1 MARVTVEDCLEK
13 VENRFVLVHLAAE
26 RARQLKK
33 GALALSSRNNKEV
46 VLSLREIAS
55 GQITHDNVKDYEPV
69 YLEQDE
75 PIEIIDDDN
84 IPDGAE
90 LVDETDE

>member
-1 MARVTVEDCLEK
+1 MARVTVEDCLDQ

-33 GALALSSRNNKEV
+33 GALPLSDRKNKEV
-46 VLSLREIAS
+46 VLSLREIAA
-55 GQITHDNVKDYEPV
+55 GQITQDNLKQHEPV
-69 YLEQDE
+69 FTEPDE

-84 IPDGAE
+84 SAE
-90 LVDETDE
+90 D

>member
-33 GALALSSRNNKEV
+33 GAKPLSHRRNKEV
-46 VLSLREIAS
+46 VLSLREIAE
-55 GQITHDNVKDYEPV
+55 GKITHSNIKNYEPV
-69 YLEQDE
+69 MSDVVEDSLEIVEEEPFFDE
-75 PIEIIDDDN
+75 I
-84 IPDGAE
+84 
-90 LVDETDE
+90 

>member
-26 RARQLKK
+26 RARQLRK
-33 GALALSSRNNKEV
+33 GAAPLSDRKNKEV

-55 GQITHDNVKDYEPV
+55 GVITQENLKNYEPV
-69 YLEQDE
+69 VLDQDE
-75 PIEIIDDDN
+75 PIEIIEDEPIADLGGDD
-84 IPDGAE
+84 
-90 LVDETDE
+90 

>member
-1 MARVTVEDCLEK
+1 MARVTVEDCLEQ

-33 GALALSSRNNKEV
+33 GALPLSDRKNKEV

-55 GQITHDNVKDYEPV
+55 AQITQDNLKQYEPV
-69 YLEQDE
+69 FMEQDE

-84 IPDGAE
+84 SAD
-90 LVDETDE
+90 D

>member
-1 MARVTVEDCLEK
+1 MARVTVEDCLEQ

-33 GALALSSRNNKEV
+33 GALPLSDRKNKEV
-46 VLSLREIAS
+46 VLSLREIAG
-55 GQITHDNVKDYEPV
+55 GQITQDNLKQYEPV
-69 YLEQDE
+69 FMEQDE

-84 IPDGAE
+84 SAE
-90 LVDETDE
+90 D

>member
-26 RARQLKK
+26 RARQLRK
-33 GALALSSRNNKEV
+33 GALPLNDRKNKEV

-55 GQITHDNVKDYEPV
+55 GVITQENLKHYEPV
-69 YLEQDE
+69 FMEQDE
-75 PIEIIDDDN
+75 HEPIELEDDSSFDATN
-84 IPDGAE
+84 D
-90 LVDETDE
+90 D

>member
-26 RARQLKK
+26 RARQLRK
-33 GALALSSRNNKEV
+33 GASPLSERKNKEV

-55 GQITHDNVKDYEPV
+55 GAITQENLKSYEPV
-69 YLEQDE
+69 VLEQDE
-75 PIEIIDDDN
+75 PLEINDDEPIADLSGE
-84 IPDGAE
+84 D
-90 LVDETDE
+90 

>member
-26 RARQLKK
+26 RARQLRK
-33 GALALSSRNNKEV
+33 GASPLSDRKNKEV

-55 GQITHDNVKDYEPV
+55 GVITQENLKSYEPV
-69 YLEQDE
+69 ILEQDE
-75 PIEIIDDDN
+75 PIEIIEDEPTIDSGGDD
-84 IPDGAE
+84 
-90 LVDETDE
+90 

>member
-26 RARQLKK
+26 RARQLRK
-33 GALALSSRNNKEV
+33 GATPLSDRKNKEV

-55 GQITHDNVKDYEPV
+55 GVITQENLKSYEPV
-69 YLEQDE
+69 VLDQDE
-75 PIEIIDDDN
+75 PIEIIEDEPAADSGGDD
-84 IPDGAE
+84 
-90 LVDETDE
+90 

>member
-1 MARVTVEDCLEK
+1 MARVTVEDCLEQ

-33 GALALSSRNNKEV
+33 GSLPLNDRKNKEV
-46 VLSLREIAS
+46 VLSLREIAG
-55 GQITHDNVKDYEPV
+55 GQITQDNLKQYEPV
-69 YLEQDE
+69 FMEQDE

-84 IPDGAE
+84 SVED
-90 LVDETDE
+90 

>member
-26 RARQLKK
+26 RARQLRK
-33 GALALSSRNNKEV
+33 GASPLSDRKNKEV

-55 GQITHDNVKDYEPV
+55 GAITQENLKSYEPV
-69 YLEQDE
+69 VLEQDE
-75 PIEIIDDDN
+75 PLEII
-84 IPDGAE
+84 E
-90 LVDETDE
+90 DEPIADLSGED

>member
-33 GALALSSRNNKEV
+33 GARPLSPRKNKEV
-46 VLSLREIAS
+46 VLSLREIAE
-55 GQITHDNVKDYEPV
+55 GHITHVNVKDYEPQPNAEV
-69 YLEQDE
+69 LDDI
-75 PIEIIDDDN
+75 IEITMDEDVALTF
-84 IPDGAE
+84 AE
-90 LVDETDE
+90 

>member
-1 MARVTVEDCLEK
+1 MARVTVEDCLEM

-33 GALALSSRNNKEV
+33 GALPLSDRKNKEV

-55 GQITHDNVKDYEPV
+55 GNITEDNLKHHEPV
-69 YLEQDE
+69 FMEEDE
-75 PIEIIDDDN
+75 AIEIIEDDN
-84 IPDGAE
+84 S
-90 LVDETDE
+90 TDD

>member
-1 MARVTVEDCLEK
+1 MARVTVEDCLHM

-26 RARQLKK
+26 RSRQLKK
-33 GALALSSRNNKEV
+33 GSLPLSDRKNKEV

-55 GQITHDNVKDYEPV
+55 GSITQDNLKNHEPI
-69 YLEQDE
+69 LMEHDE

-84 IPDGAE
+84 SADD
-90 LVDETDE
+90 LN

>member
-26 RARQLKK
+26 RARQLRK
-33 GALALSSRNNKEV
+33 GAVPLNDRKNKEV

-55 GQITHDNVKDYEPV
+55 GDITQDNLKNHEPV
-69 YLEQDE
+69 IMEQDD
-75 PIEIIDDDN
+75 PIEIIEDE
-84 IPDGAE
+84 PAAE
-90 LVDETDE
+90 TAGED

>member
-1 MARVTVEDCLEK
+1 MARVTVEDCLEQ

-33 GALALSSRNNKEV
+33 GALPLSDRRNKEV

-55 GQITHDNVKDYEPV
+55 GQITQDNLKNYEPV
-69 YLEQDE
+69 FMEQDE
-75 PIEIIDDDN
+75 PIEIIDDDTSGE
-84 IPDGAE
+84 D
-90 LVDETDE
+90 

>member
-26 RARQLKK
+26 RARQLRK
-33 GALALSSRNNKEV
+33 GASPLNDRKNKEV

-55 GQITHDNVKDYEPV
+55 GVITQENLKSYEPV
-69 YLEQDE
+69 VLEQDE
-75 PIEIIDDDN
+75 PIEIIEDEPTVDPGGDD
-84 IPDGAE
+84 
-90 LVDETDE
+90 

>member
-26 RARQLKK
+26 RARQLRK
-33 GALALSSRNNKEV
+33 GATPMSDRKNKEV

-55 GQITHDNVKDYEPV
+55 GAINQENLKSYEPV
-69 YLEQDE
+69 VLDQDE
-75 PIEIIDDDN
+75 PIEIIEDEPAIDSSGDD
-84 IPDGAE
+84 
-90 LVDETDE
+90 